1 MRRSEEGGMEWV
13 RETGEREREIRL
25 DLEIDRS
32 E

>member
-1 MRRSEEGGMEWV
+1 MEWV
-13 RETGEREREIRL
+13 RERERDRRKRDSREIRL